1 MHGDVYVTSLDYR
14 TTKQITNTAEQER
27 NIDFAPDGRGIVYS
41 SERNGIWQIYETKI
55 KNKAEKNF
63 TYATDLVEER
73 LTNTNQ
79 TSQMPQYSPDGKKIA
94 FFENNLRHNLPIS
107 FCKMLA

>member
-1 MHGDVYVTSLDYR
+1 MEEALFTV
-14 TTKQITNTAEQER
+14 R
-27 NIDFAPDGRGIVYS
+27 NVMVFGKFTRQKLKT
-41 SERNGIWQIYETKI
+41 RQM
-55 KNKAEKNF
+55 KNF

-94 FFENNLRHNLPIS
+94 FFE
-107 FCKMLA
+107 K